1 MAMSMHTK
9 TESEWKISKKV
20 IAIAC
25 IVIVIVVLTPIICA
39 LLNIEVPFLPKKQ
52 KTYTLIFVS
61 ENPSKE
67 GEFEE
72 HVCRGVVS
80 WETRNETF
88 TFLGREL
95 PTPFLELR
103 LHFAD
108 GHTEIYHFVAS
119 QIVVREE

>member
-1 MAMSMHTK
+1 MATSVQTK
-9 TESEWKISKKV
+9 TESEWKKSKKV

-25 IVIVIVVLTPIICA
+25 VVIVIVVLTPIICA

-61 ENPSKE
+61 ENPSRE

-72 HVCRGVVS
+72 RVCRGVLS
-80 WETRNETF
+80 WETSNETG
-88 TFLGREL
+88 TIGSITL
-95 PTPFLELR
+95 TSPFLELR

-108 GHTEIYHFVAS
+108 GHTEIYHFVAP